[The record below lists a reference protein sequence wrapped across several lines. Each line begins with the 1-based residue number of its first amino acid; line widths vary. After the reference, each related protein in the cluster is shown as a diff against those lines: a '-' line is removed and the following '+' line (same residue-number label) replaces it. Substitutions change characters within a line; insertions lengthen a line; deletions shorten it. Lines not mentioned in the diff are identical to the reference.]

1 MIVPKELIRTGKT
14 SVPLEYRMGVEAPNN
29 CRLGRVGASLT
40 SLPTNAEEIRDEIP
54 IDDKCCVSGEAS
66 SRRVH
71 IETYILFEGSA
82 VLEFINLMTDLLGL
96 HQ

>member
-1 MIVPKELIRTGKT
+1 MIVSKELIRTGKT
-14 SVPLEYRMGVEAPNN
+14 SVPLKYRMGVETAND

-40 SLPTNAEEIRDEIP
+40 SLPTNTEEIRDEIP

-66 SRRVH
+66 RRRVH
-71 IETYILFEGSA
+71 IKTYILFEGSA
-82 VLEFINLMTDLLGL
+82 VLEFINMTTDLLGP